1 MKISFN
7 FFDVQSTRNI
17 LKVWTDKFR
26 IPGLR
31 NNTCVCV
38 FYAAPFIPG
47 RCQFVSSA
55 TRSLAFSWTSAKSAT
70 SYKLVGHSV
79 SASTGTTTITVNG
92 LTPGSHYTFTVWA
105 VGWQGLRSNNITCTN
120 STGLSE
126 FSLCF
131 WVIVSCIFNSSFN
144 TNIIFHPVAYRM
156 AIDYH
161 IKWSSGSRV
170 W

>member
-1 MKISFN
+1 MTFSLRGI
-7 FFDVQSTRNI
+7 FF
-17 LKVWTDKFR
+17 KAWTDKFR
-26 IPGLR
+26 IASLLQ
-31 NNTCVCV
+31 NDCVCA
-38 FYAAPFIPG
+38 FHSAPRLDG
-47 RCQFVSSA
+47 RCEFVSSTSRSLTFSLIHPAQSA
-55 TRSLAFSWTSAKSAT
+55 TR
-70 SYKLVGHSV
+70 YELVGHSR
-79 SASTGTTTITVNG
+79 SASTNTTRITVSG

>member
-79 SASTGTTTITVNG
+79 STSTGATTITVNS

-105 VGWQGLRSNNITCTN
+105 VGWQGLRSNSISCTG
-120 STGLSE
+120 STGLSKN
-126 FSLCF
+126 FGYAS
-131 WVIVSCIFNSSFN
+131 
-144 TNIIFHPVAYRM
+144 
-156 AIDYH
+156 
-161 IKWSSGSRV
+161 V